1 MVPLFTIG
9 TSWDFLGRIVG
20 GLEGGKTALKVD
32 LESAVR
38 LRSNIM
44 AGNNVRHDTM
54 FIVIRFNTNLKTK
67 IQNLY
72 RGKKSNTIPI
82 SKYLVV
88 PDFFKLV
95 AMFLGELEIFFY
107 KVKDQFS
114 FDSVLKYQQLDH
126 QAALRQ

>member
-72 RGKKSNTIPI
+72 RGKKGIILIHYS
-82 SKYLVV
+82 
-88 PDFFKLV
+88 
-95 AMFLGELEIFFY
+95 Y
-107 KVKDQFS
+107 K
-114 FDSVLKYQQLDH
+114 
-126 QAALRQ
+126 

>member
-9 TSWDFLGRIVG
+9 TSWDFLGRIVVG

-67 IQNLY
+67 I
-72 RGKKSNTIPI
+72 
-82 SKYLVV
+82 
-88 PDFFKLV
+88 
-95 AMFLGELEIFFY
+95 
-107 KVKDQFS
+107 
-114 FDSVLKYQQLDH
+114 
-126 QAALRQ
+126 

>member
-9 TSWDFLGRIVG
+9 TSWDFLGRMVG

-67 IQNLY
+67 I
-72 RGKKSNTIPI
+72 
-82 SKYLVV
+82 
-88 PDFFKLV
+88 
-95 AMFLGELEIFFY
+95 
-107 KVKDQFS
+107 
-114 FDSVLKYQQLDH
+114 
-126 QAALRQ
+126 